1 MVAEGRVIKF
11 YGGFCYVMVDGAV
24 KECLPRR
31 RLVTAGLLVGDQ
43 VKVGTVEAGRCV
55 VEAVLPRRT
64 VLFRPPVANVE
75 LAVLVFSIRDP
86 QPNFGLLDRLLVV
99 SQAAGIEALICF
111 NKLDLVRD
119 TLPAEVAVYRAVGYQ
134 VILTSALS
142 GEGVTVLREALGGR
156 ISVFAGPSGAGKSSL
171 LNAIQP
177 GLRLRTGEIS
187 RKTRRG
193 RHTTRAVE
201 LLPLTGGGLV
211 ADTPGFTQLDLP
223 DISAA
228 ALATYFPEIAAAS
241 AGCRFNDC
249 LHVQEP
255 ACAVRRAVEEGR
267 VALFRYRN
275 YLSFLR
281 ELEEKERRFKS

>member
-31 RLVTAGLLVGDQ
+31 RLVTAGLLVGDR
-43 VKVGTVEAGRCV
+43 VKVGAAEAGRCV

-99 SQAAGIEALICF
+99 SQAAGIEALVCF
-111 NKLDLVRD
+111 NKLDLARD
-119 TLPAEVAVYRAVGYQ
+119 TPPAEVAVYRAVGYR

-142 GEGVTVLREALGGR
+142 GEGVTALRDALADR

-187 RKTRRG
+187 HKTRRG
-193 RHTTRAVE
+193 RHTTRVVE

-223 DISAA
+223 DIPAA
-228 ALATYFPEIAAAS
+228 ELAAYFPEIAAAS

-255 ACAVRRAVEEGR
+255 ACAVRRAVEEGT

-281 ELEEKERRFKS
+281 ELKEKERRF

>member
-31 RLVTAGLLVGDQ
+31 RLVTAGLLVGDR
-43 VKVGTVEAGRCV
+43 VKVGAAEAGRCV

-99 SQAAGIEALICF
+99 SQAAGIEALVCF
-111 NKLDLVRD
+111 NKLDLARD
-119 TLPAEVAVYRAVGYQ
+119 TPPAEVAVYRAVGYR
-134 VILTSALS
+134 VVLTSALS
-142 GEGVTVLREALGGR
+142 GEGVTALREALVDR

-193 RHTTRAVE
+193 RHTTRVVE

-223 DISAA
+223 DIPAA
-228 ALATYFPEIAAAS
+228 ALAAYFPEIAAAS

-281 ELEEKERRFKS
+281 ELEEKERRF

>member
-31 RLVTAGLLVGDQ
+31 RLVTAGLLVGDR
-43 VKVGTVEAGRCV
+43 VKVGAAEAGRCV

-99 SQAAGIEALICF
+99 SQAAGIEALVCL
-111 NKLDLVRD
+111 NKLDLARD
-119 TLPAEVAVYRAVGYQ
+119 TPPAEVAVYRAVGYR

-142 GEGVTVLREALGGR
+142 GEGVTALRDALADR

-187 RKTRRG
+187 HKTRRG
-193 RHTTRAVE
+193 RHTTRVVE

-223 DISAA
+223 DIPAA
-228 ALATYFPEIAAAS
+228 ELAAYFPEIAAVS

-255 ACAVRRAVEEGR
+255 ACAVRRAVEEGT

-281 ELEEKERRFKS
+281 ELKEKERRF

>member
-1 MVAEGRVIKF
+1 MIAEGRVIKF
-11 YGGFCYVMVDGAV
+11 YGGFCYVMVNGAV

-31 RLVTAGLLVGDQ
+31 RLVTAGLLVGDR
-43 VKVGTVEAGRCV
+43 VKVGAAEAGGCV
-55 VEAVLPRRT
+55 VEEVLPRRT
-64 VLFRPPVANVE
+64 VLLRPPVANVE

-111 NKLDLVRD
+111 NKLDLARD
-119 TLPAEVAVYRAVGYQ
+119 MLPSEVAVYRTVGHQ
-134 VILTSALS
+134 VVLTSALN
-142 GEGVTVLREALGGR
+142 GAGVGALRDALAGR

-187 RKTRRG
+187 PKTRRG
-193 RHTTRAVE
+193 RHTTRVVE
-201 LLPLTGGGLV
+201 LLPLTGGGFV

-223 DISAA
+223 DIPAA
-228 ALATYFPEIAAAS
+228 ELAGYFPEIAAAG

-255 ACAVRRAVEEGR
+255 ACAVRRAVEEGT
-267 VALFRYRN
+267 VAPFRYRN

-281 ELEEKERRFKS
+281 ELKEKERRFWS

>member
-31 RLVTAGLLVGDQ
+31 RLVTAGLLVGDR
-43 VKVGTVEAGRCV
+43 VKVGAAEAGRCV

-64 VLFRPPVANVE
+64 MLFRPPVANVE
-75 LAVLVFSIRDP
+75 LTVLVFSIRDP

-99 SQAAGIEALICF
+99 SQAAGIEALVCF
-111 NKLDLVRD
+111 NKLDLARD
-119 TLPAEVAVYRAVGYQ
+119 TPPAEVAVYQAVGYR
-134 VILTSALS
+134 VVLTSALS
-142 GEGVTVLREALGGR
+142 GEGVAALREALADR

-187 RKTRRG
+187 HKTRRG
-193 RHTTRAVE
+193 RHTTRVVE

-223 DISAA
+223 DIPAA
-228 ALATYFPEIAAAS
+228 KLATYFPEIAAAS

-249 LHVQEP
+249 LHIQEP
-255 ACAVRRAVEEGR
+255 ACAVRRAVEEGT

-281 ELEEKERRFKS
+281 ELKEKERRF

>member
-31 RLVTAGLLVGDQ
+31 RLVTAGLLVGDR
-43 VKVGTVEAGRCV
+43 VKVGAAEAGRCV

-99 SQAAGIEALICF
+99 SQAAGIEALVCF
-111 NKLDLVRD
+111 NKLDLARD
-119 TLPAEVAVYRAVGYQ
+119 TPPAEVAVYRAVGYR

-142 GEGVTVLREALGGR
+142 GEGVTALRDALADR

-187 RKTRRG
+187 HKTRRG
-193 RHTTRAVE
+193 RHTTRVVE

-223 DISAA
+223 DIPAA
-228 ALATYFPEIAAAS
+228 ELAAYFPEIAAVS

-255 ACAVRRAVEEGR
+255 ACAVRRAVEEGT

-281 ELEEKERRFKS
+281 ELKEKERRF